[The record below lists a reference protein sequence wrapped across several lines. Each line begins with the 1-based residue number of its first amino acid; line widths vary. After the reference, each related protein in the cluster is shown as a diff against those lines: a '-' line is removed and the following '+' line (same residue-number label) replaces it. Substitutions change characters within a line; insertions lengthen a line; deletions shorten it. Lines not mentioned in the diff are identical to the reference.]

1 MGSAMSRIIARFLS
15 LAVLVPASPAQDR
28 TNEDEVHIRRGIVLA
43 SNGNPDQAIREFRRA
58 IRLNSSNPEAHYNL
72 GNVYYEKG
80 NHAEAHVNLGIAL
93 YFKGDLDQVIAEFR
107 EAIRL
112 QPDFAPAH
120 FNLGKVL
127 EEKGELRA
135 ALEAYEKASDLDRN
149 NDGYR
154 EGYRKL
160 LGKIRK

>member
-1 MGSAMSRIIARFLS
+1 M
-15 LAVLVPASPAQDR
+15 
-28 TNEDEVHIRRGIVLA
+28 
-43 SNGNPDQAIREFRRA
+43 
-58 IRLNSSNPEAHYNL
+58 
-72 GNVYYEKG
+72 
-80 NHAEAHVNLGIAL
+80 
-93 YFKGDLDQVIAEFR
+93 
-107 EAIRL
+107 AIRL

-127 EEKGELRA
+127 EEKGDLRS